1 MVNHDILESIMKIDE
16 AIDISREK
24 VCEAMS
30 NVYEKSTHILEYYTG
45 DQIDQ
50 FSIFQEDGNE
60 TAQLASN
67 DVSFMTF
74 DNSNIIEA
82 IKYFNEA
89 RAKILDED
97 YKKVIKNKTTLST
110 DIKKIVHTPEWK
122 AGIEKLNQQ
131 FNCKLHISHLLG
143 VYLGTSTFPSVA
155 VLNRRNITV
164 SKSKGFQL
172 NGLHMLI
179 NIGPDMSYYIP
190 KDPELFGQ
198 FITGIILHEIFHNIS
213 YVFRSQGVQI
223 TSITNSMVS
232 AALSAT
238 KPSQMRIVIQ
248 NYVDTICS
256 SFNIKLNRKNKKS
269 LVKKIIGVVATGD
282 KPIEDGL
289 DIDEQEKINH
299 RDVRRYKN
307 RLNKIAKE
315 YKSKQTRK
323 MVEKI
328 FMILGNTLGVVKS
341 IMTKDTN
348 TFFSSMM
355 GSMMGIFSLL
365 STIALARRL
374 YVDHK
379 NVTSKDFEEYYCDLF
394 AAMYKLPI
402 VFRYNFRR
410 NKKIIQTT
418 ANAID
423 KDDLIMI
430 HKAEA
435 LLSKTIKDSRPTD
448 SERNYI
454 ALKVSKNILENDK
467 GGNLDPSIKK
477 YLQWIIDNFSNVGEI
492 DIDNRHDNRLF
503 DPKEA
508 DDIDKHIA
516 AIIDKTN
523 MVVTE
528 SDLSWIFDDV
538 VVFG

>member
-30 NVYEKSTHILEYYTG
+30 NVYEKSNHILEYYTG

-60 TAQLASN
+60 TAQLADN

-89 RAKILDED
+89 RAKVLDKD

-143 VYLGTSTFPSVA
+143 VYLGTSTIPAVA

-198 FITGIILHEIFHNIS
+198 FMTGAILHEIFHNIS

-238 KPSQMRIVIQ
+238 KPSQMRIVVQ

-256 SFNIKLNRKNKKS
+256 SFNIKLDRKNKKS

-282 KPIEDGL
+282 KSIEDGL
-289 DIDEQEKINH
+289 DIDEQEKIYH

-307 RLNKIAKE
+307 RLNKFAKE
-315 YKSKQTRK
+315 HKYKQTRK

-328 FMILGNTLGVVKS
+328 FMILGNTLRVVKS
-341 IMTKDTN
+341 IMTKDIK
-348 TFFSSMM
+348 
-355 GSMMGIFSLL
+355 GILL
-365 STIALARRL
+365 LMPTIALARRL

-379 NVTSKDFEEYYCDLF
+379 KATSKNFEEFYSDLF

-423 KDDLIMI
+423 KDDLRMI

-435 LLSKTIKDSRPTD
+435 SLSKTIKDPHPTT
-448 SERNYI
+448 SERNYA

>member
-1 MVNHDILESIMKIDE
+1 MGNHDILESIMRIDDVV
-16 AIDISREK
+16 DISREK

-30 NVYEKSTHILEYYTG
+30 DVYEKSNHILEHYTG

-60 TAQLASN
+60 SAQLASN

-89 RAKILDED
+89 RAKILAED
-97 YKKVIKNKTTLST
+97 YEKVIKNKTTLST
-110 DIKKIVHTPEWK
+110 NITKIVLTPEWK
-122 AGIEKLNQQ
+122 AGIKKLNQQ

-143 VYLGTSTFPSVA
+143 VYLGTSTLPAVA

-172 NGLHMLI
+172 NGLHMLV
-179 NIGPDMSYYIP
+179 NVGTDMSYYIP

-198 FITGIILHEIFHNIS
+198 FITGVILHEIFHNIS
-213 YVFRSQGVQI
+213 YVFRSRGVQI

-232 AALSAT
+232 AALSVT

-256 SFNIKLNRKNKKS
+256 SFNIKLGRKNKKS
-269 LVKKIIGVVATGD
+269 LVKKIIGVVAIGD
-282 KPIEDGL
+282 KSIEDGL

-307 RLNKIAKE
+307 KLNKFAKE
-315 YKSKQTRK
+315 SKSKQTSEI
-323 MVEKI
+323 VHQI
-328 FMILGNTLGVVKS
+328 FLLLSSALTVVRS
-341 IMTKDTN
+341 VMTKN
-348 TFFSSMM
+348 IM
-355 GSMMGIFSLL
+355 GVFSLMA
-365 STIALARRL
+365 TISLARRL

-379 NVTSKDFEEYYCDLF
+379 KNTSKDFEEFYSDLF
-394 AAMYKLPI
+394 AAMYKLPV

-430 HKAEA
+430 HKAETS
-435 LLSKTIKDSRPTD
+435 LSKAIKDPHPTN
-448 SERNYI
+448 SERNY
-454 ALKVSKNILENDK
+454 ASLKVAKNILENDK
-467 GGNLDPSIKK
+467 GDNLDPSIKK

-492 DIDNRHDNRLF
+492 DIDNRYDNRLF

-508 DDIDKHIA
+508 GDIDKHIA
-516 AIIDKTN
+516 TIIDKTN

>member
-16 AIDISREK
+16 VVDISREK

-30 NVYEKSTHILEYYTG
+30 NVYEKSNHILEHYTG

-60 TAQLASN
+60 SAQLASN

-89 RAKILDED
+89 RAKVLDKD

-143 VYLGTSTFPSVA
+143 VQLGTSTLPVVA

-198 FITGIILHEIFHNIS
+198 FMTGVILHEIFHNIS

-232 AALSAT
+232 AALSTT

-315 YKSKQTRK
+315 HKSKQTRK
-323 MVEKI
+323 MVRKI
-328 FMILGNTLGVVKS
+328 FMLLSSTFGVVKS
-341 IMTKDTN
+341 IMTKDIKK
-348 TFFSSMM
+348 
-355 GSMMGIFSLL
+355 GIFSLL
-365 STIALARRL
+365 SAIELAKRL

-379 NVTSKDFEEYYCDLF
+379 KATSKDFEEFYSDLF
-394 AAMYKLPI
+394 AAMYKLPV

-435 LLSKTIKDSRPTD
+435 LLSKTIKDSHPTD

-492 DIDNRHDNRLF
+492 DIDNRYDNRLF

-516 AIIDKTN
+516 AIMDKTN

>member
-1 MVNHDILESIMKIDE
+1 MTNYGILESITRIDE
-16 AIDISREK
+16 AMDVSRQK
-24 VCEAMS
+24 VCESMS
-30 NVYEKSTHILEYYTG
+30 NVYEKSNLILEHYNG

-60 TAQLASN
+60 SAQLANN

-82 IKYFNEA
+82 IKCFNEA
-89 RAKILDED
+89 RAKVLAKD
-97 YKKVIKNKTTLST
+97 YDKVIKDKTTLST
-110 DIKKIVHTPEWK
+110 NITKIVHTPEWK
-122 AGIEKLNQQ
+122 AGITKLNQQ

-143 VYLGTSTFPSVA
+143 VVVGTSTVHTVA

-172 NGLHMLI
+172 NGLHMLV
-179 NIGPDMSYYIP
+179 NIGTDMSYHIP

-198 FITGIILHEIFHNIS
+198 FITSMILHEVFHNIS
-213 YVFRSQGVQI
+213 YVFRSRGVQI
-223 TSITNSMVS
+223 TSITNSMIS

-238 KPSQMRIVIQ
+238 KPSQVRIVIQ

-256 SFNIKLNRKNKKS
+256 SFNIKLNRKNKKG
-269 LVKKIIGVVATGD
+269 LVKKIIGAVVTSD
-282 KPIEDGL
+282 KSIKDEL
-289 DIDEQEKINH
+289 DIDEQGKIHH

-307 RLNKIAKE
+307 KLNKSAKDHTA
-315 YKSKQTRK
+315 KQRQK
-323 MVEKI
+323 LVSKI
-328 FMILGNTLGVVKS
+328 FAIMYGMMTVGKSVMTGDVLNGVIS
-341 IMTKDTN
+341 
-348 TFFSSMM
+348 F
-355 GSMMGIFSLL
+355 L
-365 STIALARRL
+365 SVITVSNRL
-374 YVDHK
+374 YKDHE
-379 NVTSKDFEEYYCDLF
+379 NARSKTFEEFYSDLF
-394 AAMYKLPI
+394 AAMYKLPV

-410 NKKIIQTT
+410 NKKIIQAT

-430 HKAEA
+430 HKAE
-435 LLSKTIKDSRPTD
+435 LSLSKAIKDPHPTN
-448 SERNYI
+448 SERNYA
-454 ALKVSKNILENDK
+454 ALKAAKNILENDK
-467 GGNLDPSIKK
+467 GDNLDPSIKK
-477 YLQWIIDNFSNVGEI
+477 YLQWIIDNFSKVGEI
-492 DIDNRHDNRLF
+492 DIDNRYDSRLF

-516 AIIDKTN
+516 RIIDKTN

>member
-1 MVNHDILESIMKIDE
+1 MGNHDILESIMRIDDVV
-16 AIDISREK
+16 DISREK

-30 NVYEKSTHILEYYTG
+30 DVYEKSNHILEHYTG

-60 TAQLASN
+60 SAQLASN

-89 RAKILDED
+89 RAKILAED
-97 YKKVIKNKTTLST
+97 YEKVIKNKTTLST
-110 DIKKIVHTPEWK
+110 NITKIVLTPEWK

-143 VYLGTSTFPSVA
+143 VYLGTSTLPAVA

-172 NGLHMLI
+172 NGLHMLV
-179 NIGPDMSYYIP
+179 NVGTDMSYYIP

-198 FITGIILHEIFHNIS
+198 FITGVILHEIFHNIS
-213 YVFRSQGVQI
+213 YVFRSRGVQI

-232 AALSAT
+232 AALSVT

-256 SFNIKLNRKNKKS
+256 SFNIKLGRKNKKS
-269 LVKKIIGVVATGD
+269 LVKKIIGVVATSN
-282 KPIEDGL
+282 KSIEDGL

-307 RLNKIAKE
+307 KLNKFAKE
-315 YKSKQTRK
+315 SKSKQTSEI
-323 MVEKI
+323 VHQI
-328 FMILGNTLGVVKS
+328 FLLLSSALTVVRS
-341 IMTKDTN
+341 VMTKN
-348 TFFSSMM
+348 IM
-355 GSMMGIFSLL
+355 GVFSLMA
-365 STIALARRL
+365 TISLARRL

-379 NVTSKDFEEYYCDLF
+379 KNTSKDFEEFYSDLF
-394 AAMYKLPI
+394 AAMYKLPV

-435 LLSKTIKDSRPTD
+435 SLSKAIKDPHPTN
-448 SERNYI
+448 SERNY
-454 ALKVSKNILENDK
+454 ASLKVAKNILENDK
-467 GGNLDPSIKK
+467 GDNLDPSIKK

-492 DIDNRHDNRLF
+492 DIDNRYDNRLF

-508 DDIDKHIA
+508 GDIDKHIA
-516 AIIDKTN
+516 TIIDKTN